1 MFRRDFLQSTG
12 LFMLASSA
20 STVAR
25 SQAGDYP
32 SRPIHLIVP
41 FAAAGITDISSR
53 TLASK
58 LTERIGQSVVVENR
72 AGGNQVIGTEYVA
85 KSPPD
90 GYRLVMGTMGSH
102 AVNAS
107 LRKDLRFSVRDDFA
121 PISLV
126 TAQPLILV
134 VNPALNVN
142 SLAQLFALIKAN
154 PGRRTFGSAGV
165 GTSAH
170 MAGELLQSK
179 TGMSMVHVPYKGS
192 GPMLT
197 DLLGGQIDMAFDYA
211 PTALPHIRAGRLR
224 ALAVTDAKRVDFAPD
239 LPAMSEVVPNFRV
252 LAWQGLFAPAATPAA
267 VLDKLNSE
275 VQAIM
280 RLPDVAAKMRDLG
293 AEPVGNSREEF
304 TRFVRN
310 EIDMWAEVIKA
321 NGITAD

>member
-1 MFRRDFLQSTG
+1 MQRRRALQLSGSWLLGG
-12 LFMLASSA
+12 LACGA
-20 STVAR
+20 AR
-25 SQAGDYP
+25 SQTGDYP
-32 SRPIHLIVP
+32 TRPIHLIVP

-53 TLASK
+53 ALAQK
-58 LTERIGQSVVVENR
+58 LSERLGQSVVVENR
-72 AGGNQVIGTEYVA
+72 AGGNQVIGSEYVA
-85 KSPPD
+85 KSAAD
-90 GYRLVMGTMGSH
+90 GYRIIMGTMGSH

-107 LRKDLRFSVRDDFA
+107 LRKDLRFSVKDDFA

-134 VNPALNVN
+134 VNPALNLN
-142 SLAQLFALIKAN
+142 SLSQLFALIRSQ

-170 MAGELLQSK
+170 MAGELMKAK
-179 TGMSMVHVPYKGS
+179 TGLSMVHVPYKGS

-211 PTALPHIRAGRLR
+211 PTALPHIRAGRLK
-224 ALAVTDAKRVDFAPD
+224 ALAVTDSKRVDFAPE
-239 LPAMSEVVPNFRV
+239 LPAMSEFLPNFRV
-252 LAWQGLFAPAATPAA
+252 LAWQGLFAPAGTPNA
-267 VLDKLNSE
+267 VLDKLNAE

-280 RLPDVAAKMRDLG
+280 RLPDVVARMRDLG

-304 TRFVRN
+304 SQFVAN
-310 EIDMWAEVIKA
+310 EIETWASIIKA